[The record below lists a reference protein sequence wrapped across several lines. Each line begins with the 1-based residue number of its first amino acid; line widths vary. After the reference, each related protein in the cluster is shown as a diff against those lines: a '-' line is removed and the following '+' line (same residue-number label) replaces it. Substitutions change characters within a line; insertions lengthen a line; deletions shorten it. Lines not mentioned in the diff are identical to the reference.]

1 MNNVF
6 EKIFNDFLY
15 EIKSNYLSNLLKENN
30 NYIKLTNDMHTFL
43 DDLIDEIPEFDE
55 ILDDFLDIFYQI
67 VEIENSFLYLQGYID
82 CINLLK
88 LLGS

>member
-30 NYIKLTNDMHTFL
+30 DYIKLTNDMHTF
-43 DDLIDEIPEFDE
+43 
-55 ILDDFLDIFYQI
+55 
-67 VEIENSFLYLQGYID
+67 
-82 CINLLK
+82 
-88 LLGS
+88 

>member
-6 EKIFNDFLY
+6 EKNFNDFLY

-30 NYIKLTNDMHTFL
+30 DYIKLTNDMHTFL

-82 CINLLK
+82 CLNLLK
-88 LLGS
+88 LFGS

>member
-30 NYIKLTNDMHTFL
+30 DYIKLTNDMHTFL

-67 VEIENSFLYLQGYID
+67 VEIENSFFYLQGYID
-82 CINLLK
+82 CIN
-88 LLGS
+88 

>member
-6 EKIFNDFLY
+6 EKNFNDFLY

>member
-30 NYIKLTNDMHTFL
+30 DYIKLTNDMHTFL

>member
-30 NYIKLTNDMHTFL
+30 DYIKLTNDMHTFL

-55 ILDDFLDIFYQI
+55 ILDDFLNIFYQI